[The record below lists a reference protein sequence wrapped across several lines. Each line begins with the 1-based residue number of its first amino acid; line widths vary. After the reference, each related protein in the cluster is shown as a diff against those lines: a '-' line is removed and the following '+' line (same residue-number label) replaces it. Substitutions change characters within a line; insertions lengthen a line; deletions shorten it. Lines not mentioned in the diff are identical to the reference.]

1 MLQVVLAVLPTFLL
15 ILAGALIFRS
25 GFLSRTFWIEAE
37 RLIYFVL
44 FPALLAGSVAKAD
57 LGGLEVERMAGAVA
71 GTMLAATLALLLL
84 RPALRIDG
92 ASFTSVYQGTIRM
105 NTYLAFAVAL
115 GVGGSPAV
123 QATAVA
129 VAVFVPLANLF
140 CVSIL
145 VRYAGAGPASLR
157 RALIAILKNPLIL
170 SILAGIALNLSGIGA
185 PPVLGPM
192 LDILG
197 TAALALGLL
206 AVGAGLDFSTVRRSS
221 LVVAGTTVL
230 KLLAMPLLAFAL
242 VRLIG
247 LDGYGGFA
255 VVLLNAMPTAGA
267 AYILARQLGGN
278 ASLMASIITVQTGA
292 SLLSLPLILTLVA

>member
-1 MLQVVLAVLPTFLL
+1 MSQVVLAVLPTFLL
-15 ILAGALIFRS
+15 ILAGSLAFRS
-25 GFLSRTFWIEAE
+25 SFLGRTFWIEAE

-44 FPALLAGSVAKAD
+44 FPALLANSVAKAD

-71 GTMLAATLALLLL
+71 GTMLLATVTLLSL
-84 RPALRIDG
+84 RPLLRIDG
-92 ASFTSVYQGTIRM
+92 PGFTSVYQGVIRM

-115 GVGGSPAV
+115 GAGGQAAV

-129 VAVFVPLANLF
+129 VAVFVPLANLL
-140 CVSIL
+140 CVSVL

-157 RALIAILKNPLIL
+157 RALFAIAKNPLIL
-170 SILAGIALNLSGIGA
+170 AILAGAALNLGGIGA
-185 PPVLGPM
+185 PPVIGPM
-192 LDILG
+192 LEILG

-221 LVVAGTTVL
+221 RVVAGATLL
-230 KLLAMPLLAFAL
+230 KLIAMPLLAFAL
-242 VRLIG
+242 TRLLG
-247 LDGYGGFA
+247 LTGWGAFA

-278 ASLMASIITVQTGA
+278 ASLMASIITVQTGC
-292 SLLSLPLILTLVA
+292 SLISLPLILALVA